1 MKRKWTDQNYYSFYN
16 AIDTNIFSDAL
27 LLEKEKDN
35 IYIFFELTEIG
46 RFGKKISEVL
56 RSKRFQ

>member
-1 MKRKWTDQNYYSFYN
+1 MKRKWTDQDYYSFYN
-16 AIDTNIFSDAL
+16 ANDANIFSDGL